1 LRGQAVK
8 KVKTALVFIGMVM
21 IAAVLAYGLIRIDR
35 DLIRLLSDDDEGAA
49 ADVQVPKGP
58 PDWGKSGI
66 VVNEI

>member
-1 LRGQAVK
+1 
-8 KVKTALVFIGMVM
+8 MVM

-35 DLIRLLSDDDEGAA
+35 DLIRLLSDDDEGVA

>member
-1 LRGQAVK
+1 
-8 KVKTALVFIGMVM
+8 VKTVVLFIGMLV
-21 IAAVLAYGLIRIDR
+21 IAAALVYGLIRIDR
-35 DLIRLLSDDDEGAA
+35 DLIRLLSDDDEGVA